1 MNVDNQYRFYLESK
15 NRLSIEYDNI
25 NFAFSNAILETNN
38 ELNTLIGH
46 GLNLSSASPLI
57 NTASLNP
64 FKTANIKF
72 KIPCV
77 GYFMNSSTEILPE
90 FFMTNYTNATVNVAS
105 YHITKNLKIKNNLYV
120 ESDITA
126 FSTYYTS
133 DRNLKHDITDL
144 NNCYDIV
151 HNLNPVGFKWI
162 KNNEESVGFIAQ
174 EVEKI
179 IPSIVK
185 TDNNNYKVLA
195 ETKII
200 TYLVGAIQE
209 LDKELRELEE
219 SFNL

>member
-1 MNVDNQYRFYLESK
+1 MNHTNQYRFYLESA
-15 NRLSIEYDNI
+15 NRLTIQYNSSDFI
-25 NFAFSNAILETNN
+25 FSNNSLGTSNQ
-38 ELNTLIGH
+38 LNTLIGL
-46 GLNLSSASPLI
+46 GLDNTTANYGLSNSY
-57 NTASLNP
+57 TVGQD
-64 FKTANIKF
+64 KTANLKF

-77 GYFMNSSTEILPE
+77 GYFNNDCNEILPE
-90 FFMTNYTNATVNVAS
+90 FFMNTYTSNGITS
-105 YHITKNLKIKNNLYV
+105 YHMSSNLIVDSNLYV
-120 ESDITA
+120 ADNITA

-133 DRNLKHDITDL
+133 DKNLKHDINDL

-151 HNLNPVGFKWI
+151 SNLNPVGFKWI

-179 IPSIVK
+179 IPAIVK
-185 TDNNNYKVLA
+185 TDNNNCKVLA

>member
-1 MNVDNQYRFYLESK
+1 MNHTNQYRFYLESA
-15 NRLSIEYDNI
+15 NRLTIKYNSSDFI
-25 NFAFSNAILETNN
+25 FSHNSLGTSNQ
-38 ELNTLIGH
+38 LNTLIGL
-46 GLNLSSASPLI
+46 GLDNAIHNHELTNSHNVVP
-57 NTASLNP
+57 
-64 FKTANIKF
+64 KTANLKF

-77 GYFMNSSTEILPE
+77 GYYNNNCNEILPE
-90 FFMTNYTNATVNVAS
+90 FFMNTYTSNGITS
-105 YHITKNLKIKNNLYV
+105 YHMSSNLIVDSNLYV
-120 ESDITA
+120 ADDITA

-133 DRNLKHDITDL
+133 DKNLKHDITNL

-151 HNLNPVGFKWI
+151 SNLNPVGFKWI

-179 IPSIVK
+179 IPAIVK
-185 TDNNNYKVLA
+185 TDNNNCKVLA

>member
-1 MNVDNQYRFYLESK
+1 MNHTNQYRFYLESA
-15 NRLSIEYDNI
+15 NRLTIKYNSSDFI
-25 NFAFSNAILETNN
+25 FSHNSLGTSN
-38 ELNTLIGH
+38 ELNTLIGL
-46 GLNLSSASPLI
+46 GLG
-57 NTASLNP
+57 NTIHNEELTNSYNVGP
-64 FKTANIKF
+64 KTANLKF

-77 GYFMNSSTEILPE
+77 GYYNNDCKEILPE
-90 FFMTNYTNATVNVAS
+90 FFMNTYTTSYHMSSNLIVAS
-105 YHITKNLKIKNNLYV
+105 NLYV
-120 ESDITA
+120 ADDITA

-133 DRNLKHDITDL
+133 DKNLKHDITNL

-151 HNLNPVGFKWI
+151 SNLNPVGFKWI

-179 IPSIVK
+179 IPAIVK

>member
-1 MNVDNQYRFYLESK
+1 MNHTNQYRFYLESA
-15 NRLSIEYDNI
+15 NRLTIKYNSSDFI
-25 NFAFSNAILETNN
+25 FSHNSLGTSNQ
-38 ELNTLIGH
+38 LNTLIGL
-46 GLNLSSASPLI
+46 GLDNAIHNHELTNSHNVVP
-57 NTASLNP
+57 
-64 FKTANIKF
+64 KTANLKF

-77 GYFMNSSTEILPE
+77 GYYNNNCNEILPE
-90 FFMTNYTNATVNVAS
+90 FFMNTYTSNGITSYHMSSNLIVAS
-105 YHITKNLKIKNNLYV
+105 NLYV
-120 ESDITA
+120 ADDITA

-133 DRNLKHDITDL
+133 DKNLKHDITNL

-151 HNLNPVGFKWI
+151 SNLNPVGFKWI

-179 IPSIVK
+179 IPAIVK
-185 TDNNNYKVLA
+185 TDNNNCKVLA

>member
-1 MNVDNQYRFYLESK
+1 MNATNQYRFYLESA
-15 NRLSIEYDNI
+15 NRLTIQYNSTDFIFTNPQ
-25 NFAFSNAILETNN
+25 LETNN
-38 ELNTLIGH
+38 KLNTFISLALNNITLTNNHNIG
-46 GLNLSSASPLI
+46 
-57 NTASLNP
+57 NTI
-64 FKTANIKF
+64 KTANLKF
-72 KIPCV
+72 KIPCI
-77 GYFMNSSTEILPE
+77 GYYNNSEILPE
-90 FFMTNYTNATVNVAS
+90 FFIQSYNTS
-105 YHITKNLKIKNNLYV
+105 YHMSKNLRVNGDLYIG
-120 ESDITA
+120 SNITA

-133 DRNLKHDITDL
+133 DKNLKHDIINL

-162 KNNEESVGFIAQ
+162 KNSEESVGFIAQ

>member
-1 MNVDNQYRFYLESK
+1 MNHSNQYRFYLEST
-15 NRLSIEYDNI
+15 NRLTIKYNSSDFI
-25 NFAFSNAILETNN
+25 FSNNSLGTSNQ
-38 ELNTLIGH
+38 LNTLIGL
-46 GLNLSSASPLI
+46 GLNTETANYGLSNSY
-57 NTASLNP
+57 TVGQD
-64 FKTANIKF
+64 KTANLKF

-77 GYFMNSSTEILPE
+77 GYYNNNCNEILPE
-90 FFMTNYTNATVNVAS
+90 FFMNTYTTSYHMSSNLIVAS
-105 YHITKNLKIKNNLYV
+105 NLYV
-120 ESDITA
+120 ADDITA

-133 DRNLKHDITDL
+133 DKNLKHDINDL

-151 HNLNPVGFKWI
+151 SNLNPVGFKWI

-179 IPSIVK
+179 IPAIVK
-185 TDNNNYKVLA
+185 TDNNNCKVLA

>member
-1 MNVDNQYRFYLESK
+1 MNHTNQYRFYLESA
-15 NRLSIEYDNI
+15 NRLTISYSTSDFI
-25 NFAFSNAILETNN
+25 FSNNQLGTSN
-38 ELNTLIGH
+38 ELNTLIGL
-46 GLNLSSASPLI
+46 GLN
-57 NTASLNP
+57 NTTVQNSHTVTNDI
-64 FKTANIKF
+64 KTANIKF

-77 GYFMNSSTEILPE
+77 GYYSNEMLPE
-90 FFMTNYTNATVNVAS
+90 FFLGSYTSNSISSYTMPFNLRIECNLFVAD
-105 YHITKNLKIKNNLYV
+105 
-120 ESDITA
+120 DITA

-133 DRNLKHDITDL
+133 DKNLKHDISNL

-151 HNLNPVGFKWI
+151 SNLNPVGFKWI

-174 EVEKI
+174 DVEQI

-185 TDNNNYKVLA
+185 TDNNSYKVLA

-219 SFNL
+219 TL

>member
-1 MNVDNQYRFYLESK
+1 MNHSNQYRFYLESA
-15 NRLSIEYDNI
+15 NRLTIKYNSSDFI
-25 NFAFSNAILETNN
+25 FSNNSLGTSNQ
-38 ELNTLIGH
+38 LNTLIGL
-46 GLNLSSASPLI
+46 GLDTETANYGLSNSY
-57 NTASLNP
+57 TVGQD
-64 FKTANIKF
+64 KTANLKF

-77 GYFMNSSTEILPE
+77 GYYNTDCNEILPE
-90 FFMTNYTNATVNVAS
+90 FFMNTYTTSYHMSSNLIVAS
-105 YHITKNLKIKNNLYV
+105 NLYV
-120 ESDITA
+120 ADDITA

-133 DRNLKHDITDL
+133 DKNLKHDITNL

-151 HNLNPVGFKWI
+151 SNLNPVGFKWI

-179 IPSIVK
+179 IPAIVK

>member
-1 MNVDNQYRFYLESK
+1 MNHTNQYRFYLESA
-15 NRLSIEYDNI
+15 NRLTIQYNSSDFI
-25 NFAFSNAILETNN
+25 FSNNSLGTSNQ
-38 ELNTLIGH
+38 LNTLIGL
-46 GLNLSSASPLI
+46 GLDNTLDNDELSNSY
-57 NTASLNP
+57 TVDQD
-64 FKTANIKF
+64 KTANLKF

-77 GYFMNSSTEILPE
+77 GYNNNCNEILPE
-90 FFMTNYTNATVNVAS
+90 FFMNTYTTSYHMSSNLIVAS
-105 YHITKNLKIKNNLYV
+105 NLYV
-120 ESDITA
+120 ADDITA

-133 DRNLKHDITDL
+133 DKNLKHDINDL

-179 IPSIVK
+179 IPAIVK
-185 TDNNNYKVLA
+185 TDNNNCKVLA

>member
-1 MNVDNQYRFYLESK
+1 MNHSNQYRFYLESA
-15 NRLSIEYDNI
+15 NRLTIKYNSSDFI
-25 NFAFSNAILETNN
+25 FSNNSLGTSNQ
-38 ELNTLIGH
+38 LNTLIGL
-46 GLNLSSASPLI
+46 GLDNTLDNDELSNSY
-57 NTASLNP
+57 TVDQD
-64 FKTANIKF
+64 KTANLKF

-77 GYFMNSSTEILPE
+77 GYYNTDCNEILPE
-90 FFMTNYTNATVNVAS
+90 FFMNTYTSNGITS
-105 YHITKNLKIKNNLYV
+105 YHMSSNLIVDSNLYV
-120 ESDITA
+120 ADDITA

-133 DRNLKHDITDL
+133 DKNLKHDINDL

-151 HNLNPVGFKWI
+151 SNLNPVGFKWI

-179 IPSIVK
+179 IPAIVK
-185 TDNNNYKVLA
+185 TDNNNCKVLA

-209 LDKELRELEE
+209 LDKELRELEA

>member
-1 MNVDNQYRFYLESK
+1 MNVDNQYRFYLESAH
-15 NRLSIEYDNI
+15 RLIIDYDT
-25 NFAFSNAILETNN
+25 NFLVTNPILGTSNQ
-38 ELNTLIGH
+38 LNTLIGY
-46 GLNLSSASPLI
+46 GLNLSEPIYFTNSAPRTL
-57 NTASLNP
+57 AL
-64 FKTANIKF
+64 KTAHIKF

-77 GYFMNSSTEILPE
+77 GYFNNSSTEMLPE
-90 FFMTNYTNATVNVAS
+90 FFMTNYTNISVGAS
-105 YHITKNLKIKNNLYV
+105 YHVAKNLRVNSNLYV
-120 ESDITA
+120 GTDITA

-144 NNCYDIV
+144 NNCYDII

-219 SFNL
+219 YFNL

>member
-1 MNVDNQYRFYLESK
+1 MNHTNQYRFYLESA
-15 NRLSIEYDNI
+15 NRLTIQYNSSDFI
-25 NFAFSNAILETNN
+25 FSHNSLGTSNQ
-38 ELNTLIGH
+38 LNTLIGLGL
-46 GLNLSSASPLI
+46 GLN
-57 NTASLNP
+57 TATANYDLPNSHNVGQD
-64 FKTANIKF
+64 KTANLKF

-77 GYFMNSSTEILPE
+77 GYYNTDCNEILPE
-90 FFMTNYTNATVNVAS
+90 FFMNTYTTS
-105 YHITKNLKIKNNLYV
+105 YHMSSNLIVDSNLYV
-120 ESDITA
+120 ADDITA

-133 DRNLKHDITDL
+133 DKNLKHDITNL

-151 HNLNPVGFKWI
+151 SNLNPVGFKWI

-179 IPSIVK
+179 IPAIVK

-209 LDKELRELEE
+209 LDKELRELEAG
-219 SFNL
+219 L

>member
-1 MNVDNQYRFYLESK
+1 MNHTNQYRFYLESA
-15 NRLSIEYDNI
+15 NRLTIKYNSSDFI
-25 NFAFSNAILETNN
+25 FSHNSLGTSNQ
-38 ELNTLIGH
+38 LNTLIGL
-46 GLNLSSASPLI
+46 GLD
-57 NTASLNP
+57 NTQYNDELTNSHNVVAN
-64 FKTANIKF
+64 KTAKLKF

-77 GYFMNSSTEILPE
+77 GYYNTDCNEILPE
-90 FFMTNYTNATVNVAS
+90 FFMNTYTSNGITS
-105 YHITKNLKIKNNLYV
+105 YHMSSNLIVDSNLYV
-120 ESDITA
+120 ADDITA

-133 DRNLKHDITDL
+133 DKNLKHDITNL

-151 HNLNPVGFKWI
+151 SNLNPVGFKWI

-179 IPSIVK
+179 IPAIVK

-209 LDKELRELEE
+209 LDKELRELEA
-219 SFNL
+219 SL

>member
-1 MNVDNQYRFYLESK
+1 MNHSNQYRFYLESA
-15 NRLSIEYDNI
+15 NRLTIKYNSSDFI
-25 NFAFSNAILETNN
+25 FSNNSLGTSNQ
-38 ELNTLIGH
+38 LNTLIGL
-46 GLNLSSASPLI
+46 GLDNTLDNDELSNSY
-57 NTASLNP
+57 TVDQD
-64 FKTANIKF
+64 KTANLKF

-77 GYFMNSSTEILPE
+77 GYYNTDCNEILPE
-90 FFMTNYTNATVNVAS
+90 FFMNTYTSNGITS
-105 YHITKNLKIKNNLYV
+105 YHMSSKLIVDSNLYV
-120 ESDITA
+120 ADDITA

-133 DRNLKHDITDL
+133 DKNLKHDITNL

-151 HNLNPVGFKWI
+151 SNLNPVGFKWI

-179 IPSIVK
+179 IPAIVK
-185 TDNNNYKVLA
+185 TDNNNCKVLA

-209 LDKELRELEE
+209 LDKELRELEA

>member
-1 MNVDNQYRFYLESK
+1 MNHSNQYRFYLESA
-15 NRLSIEYDNI
+15 NRLTIKYNSSDFI
-25 NFAFSNAILETNN
+25 FSNNSLGTSNQ
-38 ELNTLIGH
+38 LNTLIGL
-46 GLNLSSASPLI
+46 GLDNTLDNDELSNSY
-57 NTASLNP
+57 TVDQD
-64 FKTANIKF
+64 KTANLKF

-77 GYFMNSSTEILPE
+77 GYYNTDCNEILPE
-90 FFMTNYTNATVNVAS
+90 FFMNTYTSNGITSYHMSSNLIVAS
-105 YHITKNLKIKNNLYV
+105 NLYV
-120 ESDITA
+120 ADDITA

-133 DRNLKHDITDL
+133 DKNLKHDITNL

-151 HNLNPVGFKWI
+151 SNLNPVGFKWI

-179 IPSIVK
+179 IPAIVK